1 MSDSSEVRVWRCDHG
16 HVLGHIQTRYPGGWK
31 TTELVVYR
39 QALDQA
45 HPGAEPDVM
54 LVTRSEVIDVR
65 CSICGSMRT
74 FVPGAAEINRMIE
87 RFRREE
93 ITV

>member
-1 MSDSSEVRVWRCDHG
+1 MNGDEVRVWRCEHG

-54 LVTRSEVIDVR
+54 LVARSEVIDVR

-74 FVPGAAEINRMIE
+74 FVPGQAEIE
-87 RFRREE
+87 RLISIYRREE
-93 ITV
+93 APV